1 MLLSELRLSVEK
13 LHDAANDLT
22 KYANTC
28 RLDSVAV
35 EFCRSAANAY
45 RNTAR
50 CLEQNAQQL
59 TEVND
64 A

>member
-13 LHDAANDLT
+13 LHDAA
-22 KYANTC
+22 
-28 RLDSVAV
+28 
-35 EFCRSAANAY
+35 AANAY